1 MRALLTAAMLM
12 LSAAAASAS
21 DLVTTPSTHSVKETM
36 DRLANAL
43 KEKGI
48 AVAARIDH
56 AAAAKANGL
65 DLKPTELILFGN
77 PKLGTPLMQA
87 ERGIGLEL
95 PMKVLAYEDN
105 AGKVWVSYTKPEALK
120 ARYKV
125 SGQDGAFTTMA
136 GVLDGLVKAATG
148 GGDGRGSGAAPPP
161 ASRGSGA
168 ATEKK

>member
-12 LSAAAASAS
+12 LSAVAASAS
-21 DLVTTPSTHSVKETM
+21 DLVTVPSGHSVKETM

-65 DLKPTELILFGN
+65 DLKPTEVIIFGN

-87 ERGIGLEL
+87 ERSIGLDL

-105 AGKVWVSYTKPEALK
+105 AGKVWVAYTKPDALK
-120 ARYKV
+120 ARYNV
-125 SGQDGAFTTMA
+125 AGQDGAFTTMA
-136 GVLDGLVKAATG
+136 GVLDGLVKAATAA
-148 GGDGRGSGAAPPP
+148 GDGRGSGAAPP
-161 ASRGSGA
+161 SRGSGSA
-168 ATEKK
+168 PEKK